1 MRQNL
6 SSSIC
11 FFFTLIVSL
20 MTYVCVSGGKKWF
33 FFRKN
38 LACFVFL
45 KHPFWD
51 SLFCFITD
59 CYKYRKFRVVF
70 RTQSNFVILEPMEI
84 LTCIARISQRRS
96 SLLSSV
102 KPKRQEAL
110 GTGFLF
116 IQSYAFCKG
125 LWCGNRSCYLHLRP
139 LNTLQRDTSIWK
151 QSWSTS
157 LLVSL

>member
-1 MRQNL
+1 MFIF
-6 SSSIC
+6 SE
-11 FFFTLIVSL
+11 
-20 MTYVCVSGGKKWF
+20 
-33 FFRKN
+33 N

-102 KPKRQEAL
+102 KTKRQEAL